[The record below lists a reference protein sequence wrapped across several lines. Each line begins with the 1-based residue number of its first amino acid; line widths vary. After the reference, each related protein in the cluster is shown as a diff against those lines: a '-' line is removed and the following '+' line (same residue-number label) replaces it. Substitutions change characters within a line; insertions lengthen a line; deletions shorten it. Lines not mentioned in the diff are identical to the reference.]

1 MIHLSAAGKGFG
13 SKTLF
18 EELNWVVS
26 PEERVG
32 LVGANG
38 TGKSTLLK
46 MLAGIEPLDY
56 GSISSAKNIT
66 TGYLPQDGMSLSGR
80 TVLQECLSAFGPLLE
95 IEKEMETLTHR
106 MAELD
111 PKSEEYRQVTERYHR
126 IETEFQRCDGYT
138 LEAQTSAVLNVL
150 GFSTEDA
157 HRPTE
162 EFSGGWQMRIALA
175 KLLLLKPHLLLLD
188 EPTNHLDLEARN
200 WLEQYLHDYPGAFV
214 LVSHDRYFL
223 DVTVNRILEL
233 WNKRAYFYTGNYDR
247 YLTQKA
253 DRNAQL
259 EAAYR
264 NQKDR
269 IEHLE
274 AFINRFRYQATK
286 AKQVQSRIKE
296 LDKIER
302 IEIPPE
308 EKTIHFTFP
317 QPPQS
322 GRQVA
327 EFRGVAK
334 SYGEKHVF
342 EDVNF
347 IVNRGDRIAL
357 VGINGAGKSTLI
369 KLLAG
374 AETPNAGEFRL
385 GHNVQVDYFAQDQYK
400 ALDPNA
406 RLLDDLTSV
415 APTALSDQTRLRSL
429 LGCFLFSDDEV
440 FKRIG
445 VLSGGERNRYALA
458 RMLLVPPNFL
468 LLDEPT
474 NHLDLRAKDVL
485 LEALQKYTGTVVF
498 VSHDRYFID
507 KLATRVFEIE
517 HGVLQDYPGN
527 YEDYLWQKEHRGAAG
542 IASSNGNRTAS
553 RQAQQAEKR
562 SEPQPPAKK
571 VNPVL
576 VRKMER
582 RRKEL
587 EEGIARAETEIAS
600 CEAELANFKS
610 AEESIRVAKL
620 LGERRTQLK
629 EMMKEWEQTSLALES
644 TQPAVPSESMS

>member
-1 MIHLSAAGKGFG
+1 MIHLSGAGKGFG
-13 SKTLF
+13 SKVLF
-18 EELNWVVS
+18 EDLNWVIG

-46 MLAGIEPLDY
+46 MLAGIEPPDY
-56 GSISSAKNIT
+56 GSLSSAKNIT

-80 TVLQECLSAFGPLLE
+80 TVLEECLSAFGPLLE
-95 IEKEMETLTHR
+95 IEKEMGTLTHR

-111 PKSEEYRQVTERYHR
+111 PKSEEYRQVTDRYHK
-126 IETEFQRCDGYT
+126 IETEFQRCDGYS
-138 LEAQTSAVLNVL
+138 LEAQTSAVLNGL
-150 GFSTEDA
+150 GFSRDDA
-157 HRPTE
+157 NRPTE
-162 EFSGGWQMRIALA
+162 EFSGGWQMRVALA
-175 KLLLLKPHLLLLD
+175 KLLLSKPNVLLLD

-223 DVTVNRILEL
+223 DVTINRILEL
-233 WNKRAYFYTGNYDR
+233 WNKRAYFYTGNYDK
-247 YLTQKA
+247 YLTQKE
-253 DRNAQL
+253 DRRIQL
-259 EAAYR
+259 ESAYR

-269 IEHLE
+269 IDHLE

-302 IEIPPE
+302 IEIPPD
-308 EKTIHFTFP
+308 EKTIHFSFP

-322 GRQVA
+322 GRIVA
-327 EFRGVAK
+327 EFSRVAK

-342 EDVNF
+342 EDVSF
-347 IVNRGDRIAL
+347 TVNRGDRIAL

-369 KLLAG
+369 KLFAG
-374 AETPNAGEFRL
+374 AETPTSGEFRL

-406 RLLDDLTSV
+406 RLIDDLTAV

-485 LEALQKYTGTVVF
+485 LEALQQYHGTVVF

-527 YEDYLWQKEHRGAAG
+527 YEDYLWQKEHRGAA
-542 IASSNGNRTAS
+542 ASATSNGNMRAGHE
-553 RQAQQAEKR
+553 AGPIEKH
-562 SEPQPPAKK
+562 SSSQPPAKK
-571 VNPVL
+571 INPAL

-582 RRKEL
+582 QRKDL
-587 EEGIARAETEIAS
+587 EEAIARCETEIAG
-600 CEAELANFKS
+600 CEAQLANFKS
-610 AEESIRVAKL
+610 AEESIRLAKL
-620 LGERRTQLK
+620 LEERRAQLK
-629 EMMKEWEQTSLALES
+629 KMMKEWEQASMDLDN
-644 TQPAVPSESMS
+644 TQPAAQSEPA

>member
-1 MIHLSAAGKGFG
+1 MIHLSGAGKGFG
-13 SKTLF
+13 SKVLF
-18 EELNWVVS
+18 EDLNWVIG

-46 MLAGIEPLDY
+46 MLAGLEPLDY
-56 GSISSAKNIT
+56 GSISSAKSVT

-106 MAELD
+106 MGELD
-111 PKSEEYRQVTERYHR
+111 PKSEEYRQVTDRYHR
-126 IETEFQRCDGYT
+126 IETEYQRCDGYS
-138 LEAQTSAVLNVL
+138 LEAQTSAVLNGL

-157 HRPTE
+157 NRPTE

-175 KLLLLKPHLLLLD
+175 KLLLLKPNLLLLD

-200 WLEQYLHDYPGAFV
+200 WLEQYLRDYPGSFV

-223 DVTVNRILEL
+223 DVTINRILEL
-233 WNKRAYFYTGNYDR
+233 WNKRAYFYPGNYDR
-247 YLTQKA
+247 YLRQKE
-253 DRNAQL
+253 DRRIQL
-259 EAAYR
+259 ESAYK

-269 IEHLE
+269 VDHLE

-308 EKTIHFTFP
+308 EKTIHFSFP

-322 GRQVA
+322 GRTVA
-327 EFRGVAK
+327 EFQSVAK
-334 SYGEKHVF
+334 SYGEKRVF
-342 EDVNF
+342 EKVSF
-347 IVNRGDRIAL
+347 TVNRGDRIAL

-374 AETPNAGEFRL
+374 AEKPTAGEFRL

-400 ALDPNA
+400 ALDPA
-406 RLLDDLTSV
+406 SRLLDDLTSV

-429 LGCFLFSDDEV
+429 LGCFLFSDDDV

-485 LEALQKYTGTVVF
+485 LEALQQYKGTVVF

-527 YEDYLWQKEHRGAAG
+527 YEDYLWQKEHQGVAQIAA
-542 IASSNGNRTAS
+542 SNGNLLSAHE
-553 RQAQQAEKR
+553 AGAMAKH

-576 VRKMER
+576 IRKMER

-587 EEGIARAETEIAS
+587 EEGIARCETEIAA

-610 AEESIRVAKL
+610 AEESIRLAKL
-620 LGERRTQLK
+620 LDDRRTQLK
-629 EMMKEWEQTSLALES
+629 ELMREWEQTSLALDNA
-644 TQPAVPSESMS
+644 QPAVPTESL